1 MVIVFQITRIL
12 GYISTETILTSTL
25 LMRLSEHFAHSK
37 KWKRRQT
44 FCLLCEEI
52 LKEDSLPP
60 SRFASDLMPH
70 LLDLSWDP
78 VVNVRLVVARCL
90 AVHIISNSK

>member
-1 MVIVFQITRIL
+1 
-12 GYISTETILTSTL
+12 
-25 LMRLSEHFAHSK
+25 MRLSEHFAHSK

-52 LKEDSLPP
+52 LKEQSLAP

-90 AVHIISNSK
+90 AVHIITNSKLKPNYYFLNNFNYTYVIFK

>member
-1 MVIVFQITRIL
+1 
-12 GYISTETILTSTL
+12 
-25 LMRLSEHFAHSK
+25 MRLSEHFAHSK

-52 LKEDSLPP
+52 LKEQSLSP

-90 AVHIISNSK
+90 AVHIITNSKY